1 VKHVINLL
9 IVKGGR
15 PNFTELH
22 QRRSAASRRCGFPT
36 DDVAKLREALCVVLD
51 DLDQPS
57 RVSRSGN
64 AEQRR
69 TEPFSD
75 TLIRLYRGELA
86 AQARSAQ
93 PN

>member
-1 VKHVINLL
+1 VDDPTSLNSIN
-9 IVKGGR
+9 VVPR
-15 PNFTELH
+15 PP
-22 QRRSAASRRCGFPT
+22 AVVVFPT

-57 RVSRSGN
+57 RVSTSGN